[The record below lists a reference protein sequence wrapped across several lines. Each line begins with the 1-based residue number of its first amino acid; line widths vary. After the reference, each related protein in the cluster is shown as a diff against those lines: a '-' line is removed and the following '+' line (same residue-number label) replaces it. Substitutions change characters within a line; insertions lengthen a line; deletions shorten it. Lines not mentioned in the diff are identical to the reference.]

1 MLGKDVQLP
10 ERIPIFAKC
19 FSHTEIVAVLE
30 HQSPTRITPQLGRPS
45 ISQAMTE
52 PAPVT
57 HCTTL
62 NVSDP
67 TAEMTRVILRLEP
80 ENKLISIS
88 LHRNASVDPDI
99 QPPVLI
105 RPESAIT
112 CLVVRHTLVTVL
124 SLHQAPPRQRDKQQ
138 RVSYHKPN
146 KPKRLHQTSL
156 DS

>member
-112 CLVVRHTLVTVL
+112 CLVVHHTRHSTVTP
-124 SLHQAPPRQRDKQQ
+124 SGTTPTERQQ

-146 KPKRLHQTSL
+146 KPKRLHQTSP